1 MDRRRSAGGTDLRR
15 GGRRMASQRERQR
28 LRALIT
34 AEAVRLLAEGGV
46 GSADT
51 ARRMAAQR
59 HGCVDQR
66 QWPDVAEIAAALAER
81 QRLFSHDQPPHL
93 DRLRRAALDAMSVLA
108 AFDPRLAG
116 DVGAGLADAYT
127 GVTLWVYAETPEQV
141 VFALLDRHVPWQES
155 ERRVAFGAGRRE
167 ARPVFRISAGG
178 VDFELVVLR
187 PGDRA
192 DPPRDPVSG
201 RPQRGL
207 SREELRAAVARDA
220 QPLSPSDT

>member
-1 MDRRRSAGGTDLRR
+1 V
-15 GGRRMASQRERQR
+15 ASQRERQR

-34 AEAVRLLAEGGV
+34 ADAVRLLAEGGV
-46 GSADT
+46 ASAEA

-66 QWPDVAEIAAALAER
+66 NWPDVSEIAAGLAER
-81 QRLFSHDQPPHL
+81 QRLFSPDQPPHL

-116 DVGAGLADAYT
+116 DVGAGFANAYT
-127 GVTLWVYAETPEQV
+127 GVTLWLYAETPEQV
-141 VFALLDRHVPWQES
+141 VFALLDRRIPWQES
-155 ERRVAFGAGRRE
+155 ERRLTFGAGRRE
-167 ARPVFRISAGG
+167 VRPVFRIGAGG
-178 VDFELVVLR
+178 VDFDLVVLR
-187 PGDRA
+187 PGDHA
-192 DPPRDPVSG
+192 DPPRDPLSG

-207 SREELRAAVARDA
+207 SREELQAAVARDA